1 MKPWEE
7 ARIYVTLK
15 NEVRIF
21 SHIEYDDTEFTE
33 VLRESKRE
41 ALGLRMEIQG

>member
-1 MKPWEE
+1 MG
-7 ARIYVTLK
+7 RSK
-15 NEVRIF
+15 NKCHTYEVRIF
-21 SHIEYDDTEFTE
+21 RQIEYDDTEFTE

>member
-1 MKPWEE
+1 MG
-7 ARIYVTLK
+7 RSK
-15 NEVRIF
+15 NKCHTYEVRIF

-41 ALGLRMEIQG
+41 ALGLRMKIQG